1 MTEVLENINE
11 TGVDVSGNATRRQ
24 SSLTTKVSGMISRK
38 PFGITKNIVTQ
49 MSVESLLNSLSMR
62 ALPDELAA
70 LYKDVQRVT
79 TVSRCDAFE
88 DYYSNHLLGR
98 VDVAGCIPTITIA
111 LSKRPLI
118 RQFDDR
124 LDMIEFDPQTA
135 FASDGLGRLN
145 TFMRTIGGYEP
156 TIRGVS
162 KPNTARIQRR
172 QMLRSLVA
180 NLEVSVKIIFGNDRD
195 LKKEDI
201 GQLFSDINFTQTKV
215 QPRHAMRL
223 NSTDP
228 IINWARD
235 MAKMPVIKNNGGM
248 SESKTAVSSHTNHIM
263 TLSILTRYCR
273 GVVGGDYLQT
283 RNGVSLLL
291 KDGTEISKESLEKVI
306 SLGSL
311 FFEQWA
317 TYQGER
323 FAKDKTGHQL
333 SSSVIQA
340 LGIVVYTIIY
350 KNTPTNGDGEI
361 LEQLD
366 QAAKKLAALDY
377 SRFAEHWSRCQ
388 VMTKKEKGYCN
399 GTSGGRSFRQGL
411 ASYFC
416 KLTGYNLVL

>member
-1 MTEVLENINE
+1 MMEVLDTIE
-11 TGVDVSGNATRRQ
+11 TANSGTRRQ
-24 SSLTTKVSGMISRK
+24 SVLTTKVSGMISRK
-38 PFGITKNIVTQ
+38 PFGVTKNIVTQ

-62 ALPDELAA
+62 AMPEELAA

-124 LDMIEFDPQTA
+124 LDVIEFDPQTA

-145 TFMRTIGGYEP
+145 TFMRTIGGYAP

-162 KPNTARIQRR
+162 KPNQARIQRR
-172 QMLRSLVA
+172 QMLRSLVSH
-180 NLEVSVKIIFGNDRD
+180 LEVSVKIVFGNERD
-195 LKKEDI
+195 LTKEDI

-228 IINWARD
+228 VINWARE
-235 MAKMPVIKNNGGM
+235 MAKMPIIKDNGGM
-248 SESKTAVSSHTNHIM
+248 SEVNTSVTSQAQYVT
-263 TLSILTRYCR
+263 TLSVLTRYCR
-273 GVVGGDYLQT
+273 GVIGGDYLQT

-291 KDGTEISKESLEKVI
+291 KDGSEVSRESLDQLS

-311 FFEQWA
+311 FFEQWEK
-317 TYQGER
+317 YQGER
-323 FAKDKTGHQL
+323 FIKDRTGHQL

-340 LGIVVYTIIY
+340 LGLVVYTIIY
-350 KNTPTNGDGEI
+350 KNTPVNGDGVI
-361 LEQLD
+361 LDQLD

-377 SRFAEHWSRCQ
+377 SRFAEHWSRCA
-388 VMTKKEKGYCN
+388 VMTKKEKGYAN
-399 GTSGGRSFRQGL
+399 GTSGGRTFRLGL
-411 ASYFC
+411 ADYFC
-416 KLTGYNLVL
+416 KLVGYNLVY